1 MAFKL
6 IKSNPLYGK
15 EGTLINNSLHKQ
27 LPDRHKELFIKADN
41 NSRTNAHKQ
50 FEDGIREAMEQ
61 IQAVRAGREIQGDR
75 FHQNPRIQQVYFG
88 GIPDNGENIHPQ
100 RVQFNLEEVED
111 EDDDDD
117 DHGWDLMEED
127 FEEEDDEEDF

>member
-50 FEDGIREAMEQ
+50 FEYGIRDAMEQ
-61 IQAVRAGREIQGDR
+61 IQAIRVGREVQGNRPIERPGLDIR
-75 FHQNPRIQQVYFG
+75 QAFFG
-88 GIPDNGENIHPQ
+88 GIPVDNGEDIHPQ
-100 RVQFNLEEVED
+100 RIEFD
-111 EDDDDD
+111 PDDDDD
-117 DHGWDLMEED
+117 DHGWDLIEED
-127 FEEEDDEEDF
+127 FEDEEDDEEDF